1 MRARLAG
8 VNPAAP
14 GQQEPVRH
22 RMFRLPTTRLG
33 RLSLALLGIAIAV
46 MVIPMVAVAAGVDNQ
61 SALILEIVLLAIPMF
76 SAFVSAVAAGVVAAV
91 ALFRRGERSLLL
103 ALPLLVSALALM
115 FVIGEAT
122 TPH

>member
-14 GQQEPVRH
+14 GQQEPARH

-76 SAFVSAVAAGVVAAV
+76 LAFVSAVAAGVVAAV

>member
-1 MRARLAG
+1 MRVRLAG
-8 VNPAAP
+8 VSPAAP
-14 GQQEPVRH
+14 GPQEPVRH
-22 RMFRLPTTRLG
+22 RMFRLPTTTLG
-33 RLSLALLGIAIAV
+33 RVSLALLGIAIVV

-61 SALILEIVLLAIPMF
+61 SALILEIALLAIPMF

-103 ALPLLVSALALM
+103 VLPLLVSALALL